1 MKGSLRVIAVVPARG
16 GYDEVPYLNIKKLG
30 SLPLI
35 AHTLRQAA
43 ESRYIDRVIVSTDDD
58 QVAEVA
64 REYGAEVPFRRP
76 AELSGKSH
84 ILKPVIAH
92 AIDYI
97 EEHEGERADLVVT
110 LQATSPFRTAKQIDA
125 ALDKLV
131 EEDLE
136 SVISLR
142 EERVLTWRVVDG
154 KLTHLFER
162 EERREDMEP
171 LYQEDGAIRAMRR
184 SVLDSPERL
193 GRRVGYILMDKGSSI
208 TVHDIYDFWL
218 AEKLVRLPRI
228 LFRVDGGSRIGMG
241 HVYRSLAIADEIRTV
256 SPSADIQFLMRAE
269 HAEGVQR
276 VSNSGY
282 PVRVLSDDAPGLV
295 TKEIRDYSPNVIVND
310 FPAPMRIEYL
320 EALAK
325 LGASTINLVD
335 SLEDIEKPAKM
346 VSVIIATMHND
357 QVELEDF
364 YGGPA
369 FAILRE
375 SFSGR
380 EKKLRERASQVVVSF
395 GGSDPQGL
403 TLKVLRALDGETEA
417 RAGLTVKAILG
428 PAFSYR
434 KELEEL
440 LTSLTL
446 KPAVLENVDDMAEV
460 LSDADFVFCSGGM
473 TVFEIAALGTPGVVL
488 CQNTRELRRMEAI
501 ARKGSILHLGLGTE
515 TGEATIREAARDLL
529 ESAERRRRMS
539 KAGRNLVDAGGTQRA
554 AKVVMSAPR
563 GPAMGSGK

>member
-1 MKGSLRVIAVVPARG
+1 MKESLRVIAVVPARG

-43 ESRYIDRVIVSTDDD
+43 RSRYIDRVIVSTDDD

-76 AELSGKSH
+76 AELAGKSD
-84 ILKPVIAH
+84 ILKPVITH
-92 AIDYI
+92 AIEYV
-97 EEHEGERADLVVT
+97 EKHEGERVDLVVM
-110 LQATSPFRTAKQIDA
+110 LQATSPFRTAEQIDT

-131 EEDLE
+131 EEDLD

-154 KLTHLFER
+154 KLTHLFEG

-218 AEKLVRLPRI
+218 AEKLIRLPRI
-228 LFRVDGGSRIGMG
+228 LFRADGGSRIGMG

-256 SPSADIQFLMRAE
+256 SPSADIQFLMRAV

-282 PVRVLSDDAPGLV
+282 PVRVLSDDAVGSV
-295 TKEIRDYSPNVIVND
+295 MKEIHDYSPNVIVND

-335 SLEDIEKPAKM
+335 SLEDIEKPAEM
-346 VSVIIATMHND
+346 ASVIIATMHND

-364 YGGPA
+364 YGGPQ

-380 EKKLRERASQVVVSF
+380 EITVRERASQVVVSF

-403 TLKVLRALDGETEA
+403 TLKVLQALDGQIDEA
-417 RAGLTVKAILG
+417 AGLTVKAILG

-440 LTSLTL
+440 LTKLTL
-446 KPAVLENVDDMAEV
+446 KPAVLENVENMAET
-460 LSDADFVFCSGGM
+460 LTDADLVFCSGGM

-488 CQNTRELRRMEAI
+488 CQNTRELRRMEAF

-515 TGEATIREAARDLL
+515 TGEALIREAARDLL
-529 ESAERRRRMS
+529 ESAERRRSMS
-539 KAGRNLVDAGGTQRA
+539 EAGRNLVDAGGTQRA